1 MLLHIVWQVPAK
13 HCGVARK
20 AELTLLSVI
29 AQINLRRR
37 AHIKA

>member
-1 MLLHIVWQVPAK
+1 MLLHSVWQVPAK

-20 AELTLLSVI
+20 PDLTLLSV
-29 AQINLRRR
+29 AHINLRRR